1 MEYESTETTTTQ
13 SNDILAAMDKARG
26 LLPAIGKNHKNTG
39 QGWKYRGIDDVQ
51 NVLGAALHEAG
62 IVLSCFYSFD
72 AVHANAGTEEKPGKG
87 FTVFLTAEYEFVA
100 ISDGSAFTVRFC
112 GQGVDPGDKAVG
124 KAKAVCFKYMA
135 FQTFQ
140 IPVESG
146 VLEDNDASNTVAHP
160 GKKPKNQKNPW
171 A

>member
-1 MEYESTETTTTQ
+1 MEG
-13 SNDILAAMDKARG
+13 SNDILAALDKARE

-62 IVLSCFYSFD
+62 IVLSADYTFESCVPNGGGPD
-72 AVHANAGTEEKPGKG
+72 KPGKG
-87 FTVFLTAEYEFVA
+87 FTVFLRASYEFVA
-100 ISDGSAFTVRFC
+100 ISDGSAFRVTFV
-112 GQGVDPGDKAVG
+112 GQGTDPGDKAVG

-140 IPVESG
+140 IPVENG
-146 VLEDNDASNTVAHP
+146 VLADNDADAPVA
-160 GKKPKNQKNPW
+160 NPW
-171 A
+171 K